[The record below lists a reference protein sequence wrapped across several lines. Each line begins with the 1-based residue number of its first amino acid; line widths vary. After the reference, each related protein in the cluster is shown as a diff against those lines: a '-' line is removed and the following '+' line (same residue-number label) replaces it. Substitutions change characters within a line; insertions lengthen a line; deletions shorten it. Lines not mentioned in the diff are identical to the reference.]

1 MLYKKIFIFLFIMVA
16 TTSVMAEHA
25 ERHQKVDGLSVY
37 FGVIPAQLIVG
48 HGNMHRT
55 TDMIHGKHTYHIL
68 VALFDN
74 KSGERITDA
83 KIKATVIPLGMK
95 GLSKKLESMYGDLI
109 SYGNYF
115 TLSEVTPYIIKV
127 EIRRAENGVK
137 SIAEFT
143 FTRPR
148 D

>member
-1 MLYKKIFIFLFIMVA
+1 MLYKKICIFLFILFA

-25 ERHQKVDGLSVY
+25 QRHQVVDGLSVY
-37 FGVIPAQLIVG
+37 FGVIPAQLIGG

-55 TDMIHGKHTYHIL
+55 IDMVHGKHTYHIL

-74 KSGERITDA
+74 KSGKRITEV
-83 KIKATVIPLGMK
+83 KMKATVTPLGMK
-95 GLSKKLESMYGDLI
+95 SVSKKLEAMHGDLV
-109 SYGNYF
+109 SYGNFF
-115 TLSEVTPYIIKV
+115 TLSEVTPYTIRI
-127 EIRRAENGVK
+127 EIEGAGNGVR

-143 FTRPR
+143 YHRPR

>member
-1 MLYKKIFIFLFIMVA
+1 MF
-16 TTSVMAEHA
+16 TTSSIMAEHA
-25 ERHQKVDGLSVY
+25 ERHQTVNGLSVY

-48 HGNMHRT
+48 HGSMHRS

-83 KIKATVIPLGMK
+83 KMKATVTPLGMK
-95 GLSKKLESMYGDLI
+95 GLSKKLEPMHGDLI

-115 TLSEVTPYIIKV
+115 TMSEVTSYTIKV
-127 EIRRAENGVK
+127 EIRRTDNEVK
-137 SIAEFT
+137 SIAHFT
-143 FTRPR
+143 YKRPR